1 MDKQTLDSL
10 ADMICGDGNEYP
22 VRRTGSELTRFFKR
36 VGISKFVH
44 DGSTRKWWTLSVLEQ
59 LSDNDLK
66 KVFLRLVNPQE
77 YRGNQEHVKQAIKKL
92 NEILMLEGLKAE
104 LNGVSPKLIQIMPQF
119 SENSQQEE
127 FKPLPPPDFIN
138 LKLEAGL
145 GDILSDRWN
154 ETQKCLEAG
163 GYLAATILMG
173 SLLEGILLA
182 VLQKYPKE
190 ANMSKVAPKNS
201 RTGKVKYFA
210 EWSLYE
216 MINVSHDLG
225 WLDLDVKKFS
235 HSLREFR
242 NLIHPYQQM
251 VLKAFPDKDTCE
263 ISWHVVQA
271 ATNDLARKLE

>member
-10 ADMICGDGNEYP
+10 ADMICGDGDEYP
-22 VRRTGSELTRFFKR
+22 VYRTGSELTRFFKR
-36 VGISKFVH
+36 VGFSNFVH

-59 LSDNDLK
+59 LSDNNLK
-66 KVFLRLVNPQE
+66 AVFLRLFNPQE
-77 YRGNQEHVKQAIKKL
+77 YRGNQEHFRQAIKKL

-104 LNGVSPKLIQIMPQF
+104 LNGVSPKLIQITPQF
-119 SENSQQEE
+119 SENTQPEE
-127 FKPLPPPDFIN
+127 LKPLPPPDFLN

-182 VLQKYPKE
+182 VLQKFPKE
-190 ANMSKVAPKNS
+190 ANMSNVAPKDS

-210 EWSLYE
+210 EWSLCE

-271 ATNDLARKLE
+271 ATNDLARKLK